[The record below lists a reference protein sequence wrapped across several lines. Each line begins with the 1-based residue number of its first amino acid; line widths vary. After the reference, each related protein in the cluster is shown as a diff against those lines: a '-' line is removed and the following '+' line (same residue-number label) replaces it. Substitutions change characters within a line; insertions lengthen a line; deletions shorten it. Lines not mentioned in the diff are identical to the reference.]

1 MIDQTETTNNL
12 MEQVRDLKS
21 LAHAQAQEI
30 ESLKAQLST
39 VTSQAEE
46 SDEIFNLFL
55 KNCPIYVFF
64 KDSDIRVLRVSS
76 NFSQMVGYTAEYMVG
91 KSMYELF
98 PADLAKNMEADDKK
112 VLENGVPI
120 EVEEEFKGRFYYTL
134 KFPITR
140 INKKPLLAGFTMDI
154 TERKQAEEFFKQNSR
169 SLEEL
174 NDMKDKLFT
183 VISHDL
189 RNSFNS
195 IIGFSE
201 LLRINI
207 DQYDNE
213 RIQEMASHINIA
225 SKNTYGL
232 LSNLLDW
239 AKNHLK
245 QFKVNKVEFDA
256 IQLIQGVINDL
267 YSLATKKSINIICL
281 NKEPVRVDSDI
292 NMLST
297 VLRNLIS
304 NAIKYSHKG
313 GDIHVLLEEKDDNFI
328 FSVKDFGVGISAHS
342 IDLLLA
348 PALKDSIDG
357 TYNEKGSGL
366 GLVICKEF
374 VEKQGGR
381 LWLESE
387 LGKGSI
393 FMFSLPKVYSQ

>member
-1 MIDQTETTNNL
+1 MSEPTITEINL
-12 MEQVRDLKS
+12 SEQVKDLQS
-21 LAHAQAQEI
+21 LAYAQAQEI
-30 ESLKAQLST
+30 ESLKDQLST
-39 VTSQAEE
+39 ITAQAEE
-46 SDEIFNLFL
+46 NDEIFNLFL

-76 NFSQMVGYTAEYMVG
+76 NFNQLVGYSSEYMVG

-98 PADLAKNMEADDKK
+98 PAELARSMEADDKK

-120 EVEEEFKGRFYYTL
+120 EVEEEFNGRFYYTL

-213 RIQEMASHINIA
+213 RIQEMANHINVA
-225 SKNTYGL
+225 SKNTYAL

-245 QFKVNKVEFDA
+245 QFTVNKVELDV
-256 IQLIQGVINDL
+256 IQMINGVIDSV
-267 YSLATKKSINIICL
+267 YSLARKKSITIVCL
-281 NKEPVRVDSDI
+281 NTDSVRVESDI

-297 VLRNLIS
+297 VLRNLIT

-313 GDIHVLLEEKDDNFI
+313 GEIQLLIQEAEKNHI
-328 FSVKDFGVGISAHS
+328 ISVKDFGIGMSDKTIEQLFTST
-342 IDLLLA
+342 
-348 PALKDSIDG
+348 LKDSKDG
-357 TYNEKGSGL
+357 TLNEKGSGL
-366 GLVICKEF
+366 GLLLCKEF
-374 VEKQGGR
+374 VEKQGGK
-381 LWLESE
+381 LWVESVE
-387 LGKGSI
+387 GEGST
-393 FMFSLPKVYSQ
+393 FKFTLPKAPAQ